1 MQQYAQVE
9 ELMMPLTSVG
19 YITLKTT
26 MVFQTRTLNDSWLT
40 SHFKIDFIL
49 SLSREVA
56 SLSFLAPFPSGGGGH
71 LVQMLHTI
79 LERYI
84 ARACNMMPF

>member
-1 MQQYAQVE
+1 M
-9 ELMMPLTSVG
+9 TSWTVNRS
-19 YITLKTT
+19 YTDERCL
-26 MVFQTRTLNDSWLT
+26 LT

-84 ARACNMMPF
+84 ARARVI